1 MTARALM
8 LQGTGSDVGKSVL
21 TAALCRIARR
31 RGLSVAPFKPQNMSN
46 NAAAC
51 PTGGEIGRA
60 QALQARA
67 AGLDPHVDMNPVL
80 LKPQTDCTAQLVVHG
95 KATHAMEAA
104 DYMANRDQLMGA
116 VMESFGR
123 LTNAYDLVIVEG
135 AGSPAEVNLRRGDI
149 ANMGF
154 AEAAAVG
161 VVLVAM
167 LGVGVAEKS
176 GLLSAAVRSLV
187 LGAPPKLV
195 TVAIV
200 FAGIISN
207 TASEVGYVVLIPL
220 GGAIYYALGRHPLA
234 GMAAAFA
241 GVSGGYSANLLIGT
255 IDPLL
260 AGITEEAAQL
270 IDPDYT
276 VLATANWYFMVAST
290 FLITAIGSL
299 VSIYIVEPQLGKF
312 DASKAD
318 PEILDEGMMQPLQSE
333 EKKGLRWAGIAM
345 LGVFALMAWVAG
357 TLGLDALVSLA
368 KLVGLNYLGCLLIIA
383 LIYGSMI
390 KFLARLPVRDFFRGI
405 VDAMAVS
412 YSTASSNATLPV
424 TLRCAE
430 RNLGVSN
437 SVASFVISLGA
448 TINMNGTAMYLGL
461 ATLFGAQIF
470 GVDLSM
476 GDYFLISILA
486 TLGAVGAAGIPGAG
500 LIMMALVFGAVGV
513 PLETIAFVAGVDR
526 IMDMM
531 RTTTNVSGDAAV
543 ATTVAVMTGEIDTR
557 EMISADDV

>member
-1 MTARALM
+1 MLKTWFEIPLWQRVITALI
-8 LQGTGSDVGKSVL
+8 LGVL
-21 TAALCRIARR
+21 TGWAWGPEAESIKWIGDFFIKAIKMLVVPLIFFSLVSGVAAIGDLRKLGAV
-31 RGLSVAPFKPQNMSN
+31 G
-46 NAAAC
+46 
-51 PTGGEIGRA
+51 GRA
-60 QALQARA
+60 MLLFVVTGQIAVWMGLGLGTLVQPG
-67 AGLDPHVDMNPVL
+67 AGLDTSVIQKGATPEPNETTAVDMVLSIVPESPV
-80 LKPQTDCTAQLVVHG
+80 QV
-95 KATHAMEAA
+95 MA
-104 DYMANRDQLMGA
+104 DVA
-116 VMESFGR
+116 V
-123 LTNAYDLVIVEG
+123 LPL
-135 AGSPAEVNLRRGDI
+135 
-149 ANMGF
+149 
-154 AEAAAVG
+154 
-161 VVLVAM
+161 
-167 LGVGVAEKS
+167 
-176 GLLSAAVRSLV
+176 
-187 LGAPPKLV
+187 
-195 TVAIV
+195 IV
-200 FAGIISN
+200 FS
-207 TASEVGYVVLIPL
+207 
-220 GGAIYYALGRHPLA
+220 
-234 GMAAAFA
+234 
-241 GVSGGYSANLLIGT
+241 LLIG
-255 IDPLL
+255 I
-260 AGITEEAAQL
+260 GILMAKEDGLPVQKVFDSGAVIMQKVT
-270 IDPDYT
+270 
-276 VLATANWYFMVAST
+276 M
-290 FLITAIGSL
+290 
-299 VSIYIVEPQLGKF
+299 IVMELTPF
-312 DASKAD
+312 
-318 PEILDEGMMQPLQSE
+318 
-333 EKKGLRWAGIAM
+333 
-345 LGVFALMAWVAG
+345 GVFALMAWVAG

-476 GDYFLISILA
+476 GDYLLISILA